1 MKKIEIILS
10 EKTGILPNLQASL
23 EIYEACPLEE
33 RKIWE
38 AEFNIWYNLM
48 AAQSRSVAEKYRN
61 QFDMAKKIK
70 FDLVEAARRRVERDG
85 GYDRAREE

>member
-1 MKKIEIILS
+1 MTKIETILP

-38 AEFNIWYNLM
+38 TEFNYWCGRVNVY
-48 AAQSRSVAEKYRN
+48 SEGVAEKYR
-61 QFDMAKKIK
+61 AKFEGAKEK
-70 FDLVEAARRRVERDG
+70 
-85 GYDRAREE
+85 RE